1 MTYMERSVIS
11 FVGKTVFDKK
21 SKSGYGYVFLPELQ
35 LLASDEL
42 STFQLVVVYL
52 VENVK
57 ELLRAH
63 EGITHEVYLDNE
75 NSTVVPQEVV
85 DAMLPYYSK
94 KAYGNPTL
102 THKPGWEAFEAIME
116 SQQKI
121 AKYLGAKIL
130 EELTFTPSETE
141 ANNLALM
148 GAAFANKA
156 RGKKILISEIEPINV
171 LSVTELL
178 QKYGFT
184 TTKVAVNTEGTV
196 DLEKLKEAVDNET
209 VLVSISHVN
218 NEIGTI
224 QPIKEAL
231 AIVKDKNPLT
241 IFHTECSDA
250 YARIPFDVQALKVD
264 MATISSYKILGPR
277 GIGALYIRE
286 GVNVEKILEG
296 QIGTQKLW
304 PGVENTPLIVGFTK
318 ASELAFTNFEAN
330 VARMRSLRDR
340 LVDGIFKELTDV
352 KFNGTRGEQR
362 SPDNAN
368 ISFLRAEGEAL
379 TIELSLKGVYVSSGS
394 ACSRRLLQPSHV
406 LVAIGRRF
414 SEAHGSILMKTTRYM
429 TEEDIDYVLEVLPT
443 AVNRI
448 RGIVGNTGVD

>member
-1 MTYMERSVIS
+1 M
-11 FVGKTVFDKK
+11 
-21 SKSGYGYVFLPELQ
+21 
-35 LLASDEL
+35 
-42 STFQLVVVYL
+42 
-52 VENVK
+52 VENVR
-57 ELLRAH
+57 ELLKAH

-75 NSTVVPQEVV
+75 NSTNVPQEIL
-85 DAMLPYYSK
+85 DAMQPYYTK
-94 KAYGNPTL
+94 RAYGNPTL

-121 AKYLGAKIL
+121 ARFVGAKIL

-141 ANNLALM
+141 ANNLGIM
-148 GAAFANKA
+148 GAALANKA
-156 RGKKILISEIEPINV
+156 KGKKIVISEIEPINV
-171 LSVTELL
+171 LQVAEFMG
-178 QKYGFT
+178 KYGFT
-184 TTKVAVNTEGTV
+184 TTKVPVSTEGTV
-196 DLEKLKEAVDNET
+196 DLEKLKEAVDKET
-209 VLVSISHVN
+209 VLVSIANVN

-224 QPIKEAL
+224 QPIKEAV
-231 AIVKDKNPLT
+231 AIVKDKNPNAV
-241 IFHTECSDA
+241 FHTDCSDA
-250 YARIPFDVQALKVD
+250 YGRIPVNVQDLKVD
-264 MATISSYKILGPR
+264 MATVSSYKILGPR
-277 GIGALYIRE
+277 GVGALYIRE
-286 GVNVEKILEG
+286 GVNVEKLLEG

-318 ASELAFTNFEAN
+318 ASELAFRNFDGN
-330 VARMRSLRDR
+330 VNRMRTLRDM

-352 KFNGTRGEQR
+352 KFNGTRGDKR

-429 TEEDIDYVLEVLPT
+429 TEEDIAYVLEVLPS

-448 RGIVGNTGVD
+448 RGIVGSTGVD